1 MLLEQV
7 DKEGR
12 CRDCCL
18 PHFSIMLI
26 SLCMTECCNLE
37 SAVVASGLTFQLRYH
52 VSNTPHNPW
61 ITRMYLKARLMPLY
75 LKRSHIAHALSC
87 GFTVT
92 GGLCQSSL
100 RVVLSDPFA
109 LGAALTLNAAF
120 NLRICGNRE
129 DFLSTD
135 PQYI

>member
-7 DKEGR
+7 EKKGR

-18 PHFSIMLI
+18 LHFSVLLI
-26 SLCMTECCNLE
+26 SHCMTDCCNVE

-75 LKRSHIAHALSC
+75 LKRSHIAHALS
-87 GFTVT
+87 VT

-100 RVVLSDPFA
+100 RVVLSDPLA